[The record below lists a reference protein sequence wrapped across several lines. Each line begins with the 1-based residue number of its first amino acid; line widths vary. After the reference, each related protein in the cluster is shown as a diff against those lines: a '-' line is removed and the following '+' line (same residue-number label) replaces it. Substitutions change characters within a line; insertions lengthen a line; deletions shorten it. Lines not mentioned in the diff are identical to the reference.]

1 MRSDVQSESRSGSST
16 APALPIELVKR
27 IEDAI
32 ASKKH
37 EPGPLLNVLHAVQD
51 SVGYVPA
58 GAIPL
63 IAAQLNLSRAEVHG
77 VVTFYHYFRQTPPGK
92 HAVQV
97 CRAEACQAVNG
108 KQLEEHV
115 KSRLGI
121 DYHETTAD
129 GQFSLEPVYCLG
141 NCACGPSM
149 TIDGEVFGRVS
160 NKRCDDLLVSRGKRS

>member
-1 MRSDVQSESRSGSST
+1 MREVQTQSRSGSSA
-16 APALPIELVKR
+16 APTMPAELVKR

-32 ASKKH
+32 ASKKN

-51 SVGYVPA
+51 AVGYIPQA
-58 GAIPL
+58 AIPL
-63 IAAQLNLSRAEVHG
+63 VAAELNLSRAEVHG

-92 HAVQV
+92 HTVQV
-97 CRAEACQAVNG
+97 CRAEACQSVNG
-108 KQLEEHV
+108 QALEEHV
-115 KSRLGI
+115 KAKLGI

-160 NKRCDDLLVSRGKRS
+160 NKRCDDLLASRGKRS